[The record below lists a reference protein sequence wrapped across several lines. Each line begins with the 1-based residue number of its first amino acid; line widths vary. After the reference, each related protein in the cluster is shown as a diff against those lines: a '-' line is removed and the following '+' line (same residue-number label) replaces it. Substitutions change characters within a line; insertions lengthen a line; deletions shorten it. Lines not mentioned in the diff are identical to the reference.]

1 MAQTREK
8 PTFIVRAPDP
18 NNRGRWLTLGA
29 AWQKTL
35 DDGQTAYGQAQHGAG
50 RRRMGRGANAPA
62 AARQS
67 RRIGDGTM
75 TPEPQKCGS
84 LL

>member
-29 AWQKTL
+29 AWKKTL
-35 DDGQTAYGQAQHGAG
+35 DDGQTAYSVKLNTVPVGSGW
-50 RRRMGRGANAPA
+50 
-62 AARQS
+62 
-67 RRIGDGTM
+67 DGTLM
-75 TPEPQKCGS
+75 LLPPLVKADDAEAPQ
-84 LL
+84 